1 MDLLQPLRSNL
12 HFKSPG
18 VDGISNERLKNGA
31 AGMTG
36 YLVALF
42 SKVWSARSIP
52 DDWSKGIIITVPKK
66 GDSSHCSNNRG
77 ITLRSKLFQIIIL
90 QRLQNGLKDLLR
102 ENQCGFRRNRSCIDQ
117 IYSLRCIIHN
127 CIDYNLPL
135 YINFVEFKAAFVSIS
150 RDFIWRAFG
159 HYGIFGCFRHLS
171 VAQLVQL
178 GIMGRFRIGFR

>member
-1 MDLLQPLRSNL
+1 MNDWRTELLEWLVIWLLYLARFGQLDLSQ
-12 HFKSPG
+12 
-18 VDGISNERLKNGA
+18 
-31 AGMTG
+31 MTDQKG
-36 YLVALF
+36 
-42 SKVWSARSIP
+42 S
-52 DDWSKGIIITVPKK
+52 GIIITVPKK

-135 YINFVEFKAAFVSIS
+135 YINFVEFKASFVSIS

-159 HYGIFGCFRHLS
+159 HYGIFRCFRHLS

-178 GIMGRFRIGFR
+178 GIMGRFRIGFRWNLGLDRAIFRAPRV